1 MQIDV
6 KKNKNKISC
15 ITINENVV
23 HVTKILM
30 TSMSTSRVDLIL
42 DIYFINGEIVTSEIP
57 LYVETSCRRCW
68 YQSETANLA

>member
-15 ITINENVV
+15 ITINVNVV

-42 DIYFINGEIVTSEIP
+42 DIYFINGVNVTSEI
-57 LYVETSCRRCW
+57 SI
-68 YQSETANLA
+68 